1 MFGISRHHEL
11 SGCRALSRALNCR
24 IKNASNA
31 LQWILQVLQGLT
43 LQLGKTEEEEDWER
57 LRKYSSIPKPWASWS
72 CLVQALRLLS
82 SSGSCGAG
90 WMRILDSVPA
100 GPCQAGHC
108 RCTQGIQVNLVPPAP
123 SSGSQ
128 RPQPQDTAS
137 GALQE
142 HAELLILRCSL
153 CEEGLAFSKL
163 SRTRS
168 RGLGM

>member
-1 MFGISRHHEL
+1 MQAMLCSESFRFCKGSPCSSARP
-11 SGCRALSRALNCR
+11 RKRR
-24 IKNASNA
+24 T
-31 LQWILQVLQGLT
+31 QTGLENT
-43 LQLGKTEEEEDWER
+43 AG
-57 LRKYSSIPKPWASWS
+57 IPKPWS

-82 SSGSCGAG
+82 SSGSYGAG
-90 WMRILDSVPA
+90 WVKILDSVPA

-108 RCTQGIQVNLVPPAP
+108 RCTQGIRVNLVPPAP